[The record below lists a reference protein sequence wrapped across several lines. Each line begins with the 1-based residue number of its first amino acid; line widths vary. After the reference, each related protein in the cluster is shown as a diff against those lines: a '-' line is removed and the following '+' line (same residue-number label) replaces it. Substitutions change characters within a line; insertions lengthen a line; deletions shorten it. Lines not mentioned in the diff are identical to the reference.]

1 MFPHTGVLSCGVPKP
16 FFENRNLAEIYSD
29 LFADHQARLDA
40 DMQHLIGA
48 VSGDGQ
54 RRSSLPMT
62 PPKEPL
68 TARGGPGEKDESEE
82 GESEKERWEPI
93 PWDGAMRE
101 SWREDDSGGESEDGV
116 GFFEGDG
123 EREEGGDRE
132 R

>member
-68 TARGGPGEKDESEE
+68 TARGGPREKDESEE
-82 GESEKERWEPI
+82 GEREKERWEPI

-101 SWREDDSGGESEDGV
+101 SWREDDSRGESEDGV

-123 EREEGGDRE
+123 ERGGGE
-132 R
+132 

>member
-1 MFPHTGVLSCGVPKP
+1 
-16 FFENRNLAEIYSD
+16 
-29 LFADHQARLDA
+29 
-40 DMQHLIGA
+40 
-48 VSGDGQ
+48 
-54 RRSSLPMT
+54 MT

-123 EREEGGDRE
+123 ERGEGSDRE

>member
-68 TARGGPGEKDESEE
+68 TARGGPREKDESEE

-101 SWREDDSGGESEDGV
+101 SWREDDSRGESEDGV

-123 EREEGGDRE
+123 ERGEGSDRE